1 MDKNKINKSRMYHAA
16 DLVLDKFA
24 HLYGEHAELIEACL
38 KLKSQISLIDAQQ
51 QVQVVDNAGLTKTK
65 TVLRNEVI
73 YLALKFSKALMA
85 LATVQ
90 KDTDLLIKVSH
101 KKSDLTRLSDPVLY
115 DVVTLLFNLAAAQGE
130 QIRRFFI
137 TADDFSLMDSTLSGF
152 KASIPQKRL
161 STTVSKSSTKQLVAV
176 FKETDHLLKEVIDVL
191 VSPFE
196 YQYPDFVSEYT
207 NARSIVDYTGRGK
220 KKDDDE
226 GKESSTNV

>member
-1 MDKNKINKSRMYHAA
+1 MDKNKINKSRMYCAA

-24 HLYGEHAELIEACL
+24 HLFGECAELIEACL

-51 QVQVVDNAGLTKTK
+51 QVQVVDNTGLTKTK

-73 YLALKFSKALMA
+73 SLALKFSKALMA

-101 KKSDLTRLSDPVLY
+101 KKSDLTRLSDPVLF
-115 DVVTLLFNLAAAQGE
+115 DVVTLLFSLAAAQSE

-176 FKETDHLLKEVIDVL
+176 FKETDYLLKEVIDVL
-191 VSPFE
+191 VNPFE

-207 NARSIVDYTGRGK
+207 NARIIVGYTGRGK
-220 KKDDDE
+220 KKDDDK
-226 GKESSTNV
+226 GKESSTDV